1 MGTRQADVEGHQ
13 VGSTSTRADG
23 QIVEHAIPRQCSA
36 FGRCVRRRSGQAR
49 RVGNGGDLGGQTSAD
64 EEFADEATKTT
75 EHALAVIFAGIR
87 VMDALEGA
95 INPVPDLTM
104 TGIYVQANWVEPL
117 I

>member
-1 MGTRQADVEGHQ
+1 MSKGIRSARQAPAQTGRLLNMRFLVNVQLSVDVSDAE
-13 VGSTSTRADG
+13 A
-23 QIVEHAIPRQCSA
+23 
-36 FGRCVRRRSGQAR
+36 VRRVAWEMVATSEGKQAP
-49 RVGNGGDLGGQTSAD
+49 TD